1 MRTPLIRALT
11 LALPVLSLA
20 GAAAAAD
27 LPEIQKRGTIRFIAA
42 ADEDPLM
49 FAHKGGVNPG
59 FERELAEAFAALH
72 KLKLEPVAAKSYDDR
87 LPDLRRGAGDVVIG
101 IIETEARAKLAAF
114 TIEVLPARHVVMSR
128 KPAPAVATLEAF
140 RALTKVGLLKGT
152 TWAQAAFDAGLPQ
165 ASAILF
171 DDRDRMVAALK
182 EGQLEATVM
191 SVSDGA
197 LMMQKDAQLQAGV
210 FVGAVAKAGWAVRKE
225 DAALLRALDDY
236 LDNARRSGAWSR
248 LVAKYF
254 GEQALTVLGRK

>member
-1 MRTPLIRALT
+1 MRTLIRT
-11 LALPVLSLA
+11 LSVALPALVL
-20 GAAAAAD
+20 AATASASD
-27 LPEIQKRGTIRFIAA
+27 LPEIRKRGTIRFIAA
-42 ADEDPLM
+42 VDEDPLM
-49 FAHKGGVNPG
+49 FAHKGGANPG
-59 FERELAEAFAALH
+59 FERELAEGFAALH
-72 KLKLEPVAAKSYDDR
+72 KLKLEPVAAKTYDDR

-114 TIEVLPARHVVMSR
+114 TVEVLPARHVVMNR
-128 KPAPAVATLEAF
+128 KPARAVATVEAF
-140 RALTKVGLLKGT
+140 RALTKVGLLEGT

-165 ASAILF
+165 ASAVLF

-182 EGQLEATVM
+182 DGQIEATVM

-197 LMMQKDAQLQAGV
+197 LMMQKDAQLQAGT

-225 DAALLRALDDY
+225 DVALREALDDY
-236 LDNARRSGAWSR
+236 IDNARRSGAWSR